1 MQISWNGLG
10 SFTFVAKPAQSEVT
24 VVTNPFASGE
34 TKFKATQASIVVQ
47 SHEGK
52 DTNNLGAVSA
62 EHAESGKD
70 VFVVSHAGEYEVQ
83 GVFVTG
89 INAPKKDGTP
99 HALFRFDA
107 ESMKVG
113 FLGAIDRVLTTSEVE
128 ALGPIDIL
136 ILPADKSLLTAA
148 QAAEIVGQVEPRIVI
163 PSYTDGAAT
172 DSLKRELGCQA
183 ESTAKYKIVRSGLPE
198 EDMKMVTFEK

>member
-34 TKFKATQASIVVQ
+34 TKFKATQASVVVQ
-47 SHEGK
+47 SHNGK

-62 EHAESGKD
+62 EHEEGGKD

-99 HALFRFDA
+99 HAVYRFDA
-107 ESMKVG
+107 EGMKIG
-113 FLGAIDRVLTTSEVE
+113 FLGALDRTLTTAEVE
-128 ALGPIDIL
+128 SLGPIDIL
-136 ILPADKSLLTAA
+136 IVPADKDVLPAA

-163 PSYTDGAAT
+163 PSYADGGSA
-172 DSLKRELGCQA
+172 DNLKRELGCQT
-183 ESTAKYKIVRSGLPE
+183 ESVGKFKITRAGLPE